1 MAINII
7 KGSIDTADKK
17 AVYRMTKSRGL
28 MVQKLD
34 IEKPFP
40 VTEWLL
46 YEESKTDREG
56 NEKIETV
63 LSIYTGDIKVS
74 TISKTFIREFLD
86 IADLMD
92 GEPFEIIVVDGE
104 NSSGRRFVSCE
115 LVCD

>member
-1 MAINII
+1 MAITII
-7 KGSIDTADKK
+7 KGSIDTTDKK

-34 IEKPFP
+34 TGKPIP
-40 VTEWLL
+40 VTAWLL
-46 YEESKTDREG
+46 YEETKTDREG
-56 NEKIETV
+56 NEKAETV
-63 LSIYTGDIKVS
+63 LSILSGETKVS
-74 TISKTFIREFLD
+74 TISKTFMREFFD
-86 IADLMD
+86 IVDLMD